1 MGHKNDYVRNRF
13 ITLKDKTL
21 KNALSHQIHK
31 HFPRIGGPRLLDVY
45 ADIIMEVIQEHMIP
59 SEYLCHGQVVWTGI
73 SVDDPPCRGK
83 KTSDTDLVALT
94 LDLSTYEDI
103 DALIAR
109 QSPKECLIRK
119 VVRLCHQAYQQ
130 KALLSNS
137 DLAELLCTSPQ
148 RISSLLVK
156 YEKQTGKLVPRRA
169 NIHDLGTGL
178 THKRIICRK
187 RYIEGKESHEIA
199 QETYHSIEAVDRY
212 IGQFDRVQQC
222 RQQGMSEQ
230 ETAHILDCTVSL
242 VKQYLDLD
250 DELGEKHVLSP

>member
-1 MGHKNDYVRNRF
+1 MGHNTDYVRKRF

-59 SEYLCHGQVVWTGI
+59 SEYLCHGQVLWTGI

-83 KTSDTDLVALT
+83 KISDTDLVPLT
-94 LDLSTYEDI
+94 LDLSTHEDI
-103 DALIAR
+103 DARIER
-109 QSPKECLIRK
+109 QSPKERLIQK
-119 VVRLCHQAYQQ
+119 IVRLCHQAYQQ

-137 DLAELLCTSPQ
+137 DLAELLCTSAE
-148 RISSLLVK
+148 RISSTLVE
-156 YEKQTGKLVPRRA
+156 YEKQNGETVPRRA
-169 NIHDLGTGL
+169 NIHDMGTGL
-178 THKRIICRK
+178 THKGIICRK
-187 RYIEGKESHEIA
+187 RYVEGKESHEIA
-199 QETYHSIEAVDRY
+199 KETYHSIEAVDRY

-222 RQQGMSEQ
+222 RKQGMSEQ
-230 ETAHILDCTVSL
+230 EIAHILGCTTDL
-242 VKQYLDLD
+242 VKQYLELD